1 METIVLKIDSV
12 ENAKR
17 IADLLTMLKGV
28 TDIQFV
34 NKEAD
39 LPNKVTKKAMDD
51 ASSGKTIKTGDVDE
65 LLELLEK

>member
-51 ASSGKTIKTGDVDE
+51 ASSGKTIKAGDVDE

>member
-1 METIVLKIDSV
+1 METIVLKIDSA

-34 NKEAD
+34 AKEGDA
-39 LPNKVTKKAMDD
+39 PNKITKKAMDD
-51 ASSGKTIKTGDVDE
+51 ASSGKTTKAGDVDG